1 MLCTEDLVRDC
12 VLVQLRVREAVLDAV
27 LDGGAPG
34 CEAVLDAV
42 LEGGAPGCDAV
53 LAGCEARLGARAGVR
68 PSLRAT
74 DEA

>member
-27 LDGGAPG
+27 LEGGAPG
-34 CEAVLDAV
+34 CEAVL
-42 LEGGAPGCDAV
+42 
-53 LAGCEARLGARAGVR
+53 AGCEARVGVHASAS
-68 PSLRAT
+68 PPWAS